1 MGQSTDAILVYGIL
15 LEGEDS
21 DTPEFLGDFD
31 DFEEFVEDD
40 MGIAPYGD
48 PTRPSYEDRASMTST
63 YPVALVYHCSYEYP
77 MYILAVPGTE
87 ITANR
92 GYAHTFDEWPDV
104 DGERRAAFHA
114 WAAAHGIKGEGRW
127 ILCSMMG

>member
-21 DTPEFLGDFD
+21 DTPEFLGDFN
-31 DFEEFVEDD
+31 DFEEFVEDALA
-40 MGIAPYGD
+40 MPPYGD
-48 PTRPSYEDRASMTST
+48 PDRPTYADRDAMIRA
-63 YPVALVYHCSYEYP
+63 YPVTMVTHCSLDYP

-92 GYAHTFDEWPDV
+92 GHAHTFDEWPHV

-114 WAAAHGIKGEGRW
+114 WAEAHGIEGEGKW
-127 ILCSMMG
+127 ILCSMVG